1 MNDNKKEKSFE
12 ELADEALNAVAGGSE
27 GDELEDGYVGC
38 SCCFRLHDFSVDT
51 YYGPSGPV
59 NLCRE
64 CYEKY
69 HVALGV

>member
-1 MNDNKKEKSFE
+1 MDNSENKKSYE
-12 ELADEALNAVAGGSE
+12 ELADEALDKVAGGSDDD
-27 GDELEDGYVGC
+27 GLEDGYVGC
-38 SCCFRLHDFSVDT
+38 SYCSRLHDFSVDT

-69 HVALGV
+69 HEILGV